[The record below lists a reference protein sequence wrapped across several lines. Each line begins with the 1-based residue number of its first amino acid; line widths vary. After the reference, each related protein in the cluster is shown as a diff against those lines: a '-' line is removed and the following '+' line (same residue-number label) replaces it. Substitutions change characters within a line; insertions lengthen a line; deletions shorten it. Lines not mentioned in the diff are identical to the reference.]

1 MVCILPERRLPYM
14 RKLSSVRT
22 IFLIATACCFT
33 FSCSQKPTS
42 SNSEAA
48 PTGSTPVDYSPRIG
62 IGVRTGTRTCIAVKN
77 GTLSADLPVTL
88 ITPVIPQTFAEA
100 RISGQSSSSC
110 PIAQNPVSGV
120 VSYDISVPDSANLTK
135 LAPFIAVLGTAASSN
150 ISVANNG
157 VVADL
162 DHTQT
167 RNTFRACGANDGVHL
182 TVWRNDPLTGTLL
195 WSASYFESGNPGTLP
210 TCAPAE
216 LAPSPA
222 PR

>member
-1 MVCILPERRLPYM
+1 M
-14 RKLSSVRT
+14 RKLSSVRR
-22 IFLIATACCFT
+22 IFLIATGCCLT

-42 SNSEAA
+42 SNSEAV

-77 GTLSADLPVTL
+77 GTLTADSPVTL
-88 ITPVIPQTFAEA
+88 ITPVIPQAFAEA

-110 PIAQNPVSGV
+110 PITKNPVPGV
-120 VSYDISVPDSANLTK
+120 VSYDISVPDSASLRK
-135 LAPFIAVLGTAASSN
+135 LAPFIVVLGTAASSN
-150 ISVANNG
+150 ISLASNG

-162 DHTQT
+162 DHTQA

-182 TVWRNDPLTGTLL
+182 ILWRNDPLTGTLL
-195 WSASYFESGNPGTLP
+195 WSGSYFESGNPGTLP
-210 TCAPAE
+210 TCTPAE
-216 LAPSPA
+216 LASGPA